1 MRTVFTRSLRLPLR
15 WGRAGLLWCGRD
27 VVTCLF
33 RRRGSLTLSLFRL
46 RRSGVRLALAN
57 VVKAGLALTPAED
70 YHDGE

>member
-33 RRRGSLTLSLFRL
+33 QRRGSLTLSLFRL
-46 RRSGVRLALAN
+46 RRSGVRLAAHLSS
-57 VVKAGLALTPAED
+57 AGLPLTPAED
-70 YHDGE
+70 FHDGE